1 MIYIKRLFSFLGL
14 IITFIIALVLSLI
27 SILTFPIQIMCLYII
42 HGDEAE
48 IWGCTD
54 IGEIIISWYFDHW
67 FVK

>member
-27 SILTFPIQIMCLYII
+27 SILTYPIQMMCLYII
-42 HGDEAE
+42 RGDEVEFWSCTE
-48 IWGCTD
+48 IGK
-54 IGEIIISWYFDHW
+54 IIISWYFDHW